1 MITGKS
7 KAMTG
12 QTFVGCCCWLSG
24 SRVGRRRGSSS
35 QSQMWFTSY
44 SPPLQPSHCMCLPSL
59 QGWHWTREGKL
70 WFSSNRQ
77 WPGTQGREGADWFW
91 MVLNSDECCSSIQ
104 RALWNGECCP
114 GGKHLASEL
123 PVRRMLELSWKE
135 DGLMEELHGLCH
147 QVRVWTPRSFLI

>member
-1 MITGKS
+1 
-7 KAMTG
+7 MTG

-24 SRVGRRRGSSS
+24 SRVGGRRGSSS

-59 QGWHWTREGKL
+59 HGWHWTREGKL
-70 WFSSNRQ
+70 RFSSNRQ

-114 GGKHLASEL
+114 CFRGKQGGKHLASEL